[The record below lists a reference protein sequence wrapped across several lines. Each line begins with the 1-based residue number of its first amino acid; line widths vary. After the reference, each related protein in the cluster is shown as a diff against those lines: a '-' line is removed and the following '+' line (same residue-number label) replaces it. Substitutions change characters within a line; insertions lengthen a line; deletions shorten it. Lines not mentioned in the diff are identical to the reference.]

1 MEIGIKMLLMGLRLK
16 VECYA
21 GYKADERPR
30 RFTPQSARARTFEVR
45 QVLDQWYGIGYACF
59 KVLAD
64 DGNLYILRHDSE
76 DDSWTLDSFRCSQQD
91 ARGTGRPLH
100 DKARET

>member
-1 MEIGIKMLLMGLRLK
+1 MGLRLK

-21 GYKADERPR
+21 GYKADEQPR
-30 RFTPQSARARTFEVR
+30 RFTPQIPEARTFEV
-45 QVLDQWYGIGYACF
+45 QQILDRWYGIGYACF

-64 DGNLYILRHDSE
+64 DGNFYILRHDSGQ
-76 DDSWTLDSFRCSQQD
+76 DSWTLDSFRRSQQD
-91 ARGTGRPLH
+91 SQGTERPFH